1 MLLCIHTSLPL
12 YFSFWMGLGK
22 TGSGQRP
29 PKLYFHYPATVFGH
43 MTPRVNKPVLGTALS
58 KGFTHE
64 INKTCL
70 SHLKLGSQKIHFWF
84 INLLLCSPD
93 IINYLSL
100 MICLNRVAENRPHFL
115 GNFRGRNHF

>member
-12 YFSFWMGLGK
+12 YSSFWMGLGK

-43 MTPRVNKPVLGTALS
+43 MMPRVNKLDLGTALS
-58 KGFTHE
+58 KGFTRE
-64 INKTCL
+64 INKTYL

-84 INLLLCSPD
+84 INLLLCSHD

-100 MICLNRVAENRPHFL
+100 MTCLN
-115 GNFRGRNHF
+115 